1 MPIVD
6 VEMVAGSSPAGLAQA
21 LADAAAAV
29 FGSPAGQTWVRLR
42 ALPPASY
49 AENGGNVPPD
59 AAPVF
64 VTVTKRALPPR
75 TLLVQ
80 EIDALTHAIAG
91 VVGRPP
97 HRVHVQYAPAAAG
110 RMAFGGVLVE

>member
-1 MPIVD
+1 MPIMD
-6 VEMVAGSSPAGLAQA
+6 VEMVADSLPAGLAQA
-21 LADAAAAV
+21 LADAAGAV
-29 FGSPAGQTWVRLR
+29 FGSSPGQTWVRLR
-42 ALPPASY
+42 PLPPASY

-64 VTVTKRALPPR
+64 VTVMKRALPPR
-75 TLLVQ
+75 TILVR

-91 VVGRPP
+91 VVGRPA

>member
-6 VEMVAGSSPAGLAQA
+6 VEVVSGGLPAGLAQA
-21 LADAAAAV
+21 LADAAGSV
-29 FGSPAGQTWVRLR
+29 FGSSPGQTWVRLY

-49 AENGGNVPPD
+49 AENGGDMLPD

-75 TLLVQ
+75 TSLVQ
-80 EIDALTHAIAG
+80 EIDALTHAIAA
-91 VVGRPP
+91 VVGRPA
-97 HRVHVQYAPAAAG
+97 HRIHVQYAPGAAG
-110 RMAFGGVLVE
+110 RMAFGGMLVE